1 MNLYLVRDVM
11 KKYDE
16 TFSNSVRYINKANAK
31 YLYQVDEYIKEKRK
45 R

>member
-16 TFSNSVRYINKANAK
+16 TFSHAVRYIEKANAK
-31 YLYQVDEYIKEKRK
+31 YLYQVDKYMENK
-45 R
+45 